1 MQILNDLVR
10 DITYRVD
17 AKQTLAPADHLATDE
32 TMLLIAD
39 EVSSVCDDHS
49 VVASTDQSTDTESIR
64 VWQFDRPTVVLG
76 RSSRVNDEVDRE
88 FCRQN
93 DIPILRRCS
102 GGASVVGGPGCLMYS
117 VVLSFKEE
125 PQLQKIDAA
134 HDHVMTRVLRAA
146 QVQVPDAKLQG
157 ICDLTWNNRKCSG
170 NSLRI
175 SKRHLLYHGTILFD
189 ADLDLLAR
197 CLTGAPRQPEY
208 RDGRNHSEFVTNAP
222 IDPDTFAS
230 DLADQFGAIQT
241 IEATDWIEHVD
252 RLRRERYDLDSWHFR
267 H

>member
-1 MQILNDLVR
+1 MQILKDLVR
-10 DITYRVD
+10 DVTKRGD
-17 AKQTLAPADHLATDE
+17 ARRALAPADHLATDE

-39 EVSSVCDDHS
+39 EVSSVSDDKLI
-49 VVASTDQSTDTESIR
+49 DTECMR

-76 RSSRVNDEVDRE
+76 RSSRVNDEVDRD
-88 FCRQN
+88 FCCQN
-93 DIPILRRCS
+93 QIPILRRCS

-125 PQLQKIDAA
+125 PHLQKIDAA

-146 QVQVPDAKLQG
+146 QVQVPESKLQG

-222 IDPDTFAS
+222 IDPNTFAS
-230 DLADQFGAIQT
+230 DLAAQFGAIQT
-241 IEATDWIEHVD
+241 IEATDWIDRVD